1 MNLDK
6 PPAYLNLRTQPMD
19 VLTPEEDKPEMEFVL
34 PDILP
39 PAKAVPVASTFDAA
53 GALETVTDKAFKKL
67 NEILDLPLTTAEDK
81 EFATLLRVQ
90 MTAVQTV
97 LNTNVRVD
105 EQRMKR
111 RQSDNL
117 GALLEVLSK
126 HEKKM
131 PTIIQVEM

>member
-1 MNLDK
+1 MNLDQ
-6 PPAYLNLRTQPMD
+6 PPSYLNLRTAPLD
-19 VLTPEEDKPEMEFVL
+19 VLTPEDEKPEMEFVL

-53 GALETVTDKAFKKL
+53 GELETVTDKAFKKL

>member
-1 MNLDK
+1 MNLDQ
-6 PPAYLNLRTQPMD
+6 PPSYLNLRTAPID
-19 VLTPEEDKPEMEFVL
+19 VLTPEDEKPEMEFVL

-39 PAKAVPVASTFDAA
+39 PARAAPVASTFDAA
-53 GALETVTDKAFKKL
+53 GELETVTDKAFKKL
-67 NEILDLPLTTAEDK
+67 NEILDIPLTTAEDK

-111 RQSDNL
+111 RTSDNL

-131 PTIIQVEM
+131 PAIIHVEM